1 MGQKISQQ
9 VSIDKLDHRLYPT
22 DNANAPYQLEI
33 YHTQE
38 QPGKN
43 IGVLNKNTKKF
54 SYKVG
59 EVVDV
64 RPKVLVSQYL
74 LLQNIVMN
82 EFLKNYAHF
91 ER

>member
-1 MGQKISQQ
+1 MEQKISQQ
-9 VSIDKLDHRLYPT
+9 VSISKLDHRLYPT
-22 DNANAPYQLEI
+22 NNANAPYQLEV

-38 QPGKN
+38 QPKKN
-43 IGVLNKNTKKF
+43 IGVLMENTQKF

-64 RPKVLVSQYL
+64 RQKVAISQYL

-82 EFLKNYAHF
+82 SFLQTFLKTI
-91 ER
+91 